1 MDDVKLCSTAFIRHT
16 FTVCRF
22 VIHTP
27 VYPVAEIAAELLRFL
42 PSATETLYIYIFAK
56 CRYTHTP
63 RAILI
68 STWKFRSD
76 TAAGRGLLNR
86 HLISNG

>member
-27 VYPVAEIAAELLRFL
+27 VYPVAEIAAELLRFC
-42 PSATETLYIYIFAK
+42 I
-56 CRYTHTP
+56 RYT
-63 RAILI
+63 A
-68 STWKFRSD
+68 STNS
-76 TAAGRGLLNR
+76 
-86 HLISNG
+86 SY